1 MDSGGGSE
9 SYAVCI
15 QGKKAQFFLLDF
27 KVDGGLLGSVPHL
40 MGSET
45 PLQPTFNW
53 GASLKP
59 PLTTSLSSTEVFWAS
74 QTRVGGAC
82 HGHHLEQFACIP

>member
-45 PLQPTFNW
+45 PLLLVKLSLLPCPPAPHLTFLALNQQVLRVPKA
-53 GASLKP
+53 GA
-59 PLTTSLSSTEVFWAS
+59 
-74 QTRVGGAC
+74 GA
-82 HGHHLEQFACIP
+82 